1 LTREELI
8 TMRSEMAQS
17 VVRYG
22 YVPFMVLG
30 LNGAAVYAIANG
42 HSYLW
47 LPGLLAVAFA
57 TAFAAER
64 IVPVHDAWNQGH
76 GDDRANVWHTIVYE
90 STSAIGVLSIPLVA
104 WVLQITPGTLIGL
117 WPKEWPVLAQLLLAL
132 VITDFTFTMVHYFS
146 HRYAWLW
153 RLHAVHH
160 GVSRLYGFNGLVRHP
175 LHQALDMAVGSSPM
189 ALAGM
194 PVHVAALLGFVIS
207 VQLIVQ
213 HSNVDAALG
222 PFRKHLSIGR
232 IHHLHHVN
240 WGKEGD
246 VNFGLFSTIWD
257 RMLGTFV
264 AEPPRPIG
272 PADLGID
279 EVPDFPRSYRAH
291 LAFPRVY
298 KPGSELPYPP
308 ATARNAN
315 RAMTSQAR

>member
-1 LTREELI
+1 
-8 TMRSEMAQS
+8 MRSELAQS

-22 YVPFMVLG
+22 YVPFMIIG

-47 LPGLLAVAFA
+47 LPVLLAVAFA
-57 TAFAAER
+57 TAFLAER
-64 IVPVHDAWNQGH
+64 IRPVHEEWNHGH
-76 GDDRANVWHTIVYE
+76 GDDRANIWHTIVYE
-90 STSAIGVLSIPLVA
+90 STSAIGVLTIPLVA
-104 WVLQITPGTLIGL
+104 YLLQIKPGTLIGL
-117 WPKEWPVLAQLLLAL
+117 WPREWPVLAQLAIAI

-146 HRYAWLW
+146 HRYSWLW

-175 LHQALDMAVGSSPM
+175 LHQALDMAVGSAPM

-222 PFRKHLSIGR
+222 PFRNHLSIGR

-264 AEPPRPIG
+264 PEPARPIG
-272 PADLGID
+272 PTDLGID
-279 EVPDFPRSYRAH
+279 EVPDFPTSYRAH
-291 LAFPRVY
+291 LAFPRAY
-298 KPGSELPYPP
+298 RPGTESPYPP
-308 ATARNAN
+308 AATARGPNSE
-315 RAMTSQAR
+315 TH

>member
-1 LTREELI
+1 
-8 TMRSEMAQS
+8 MRSELAQS

-22 YVPFMVLG
+22 YVPFMIIG

-47 LPGLLAVAFA
+47 LPVLLAVAFA
-57 TAFAAER
+57 TAFLAER
-64 IVPVHDAWNQGH
+64 IRPVHEEWNHGH
-76 GDDRANVWHTIVYE
+76 GDDPANIWHTIVYE
-90 STSAIGVLSIPLVA
+90 STSAIGVLTIPFVA
-104 WVLQITPGTLIGL
+104 WALQIKPGTLIGL
-117 WPKEWPVLAQLLLAL
+117 WPREWPVLAQLAIAI

-146 HRYAWLW
+146 HRYSWLW

-175 LHQALDMAVGSSPM
+175 LHQALDMAVGTAPM

-207 VQLIVQ
+207 IQLIVQ

-222 PFRKHLSIGR
+222 PFRNHLSIGR

-264 AEPPRPIG
+264 PEPARPIG
-272 PADLGID
+272 PRDLGID
-279 EVPDFPRSYRAH
+279 EVPDFPTSYRAH

-298 KPGSELPYPP
+298 KPGTESPYPP
-308 ATARNAN
+308 AAAPGGPRSEAR
-315 RAMTSQAR
+315 